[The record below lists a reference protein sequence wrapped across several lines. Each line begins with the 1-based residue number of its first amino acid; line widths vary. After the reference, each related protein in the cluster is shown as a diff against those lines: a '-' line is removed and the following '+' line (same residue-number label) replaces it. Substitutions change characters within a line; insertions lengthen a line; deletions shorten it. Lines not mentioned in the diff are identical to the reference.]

1 MVTSSKRQTPSAKV
15 AGIKKRN
22 VQPRGELVVNAV
34 LEIAV
39 LQLAENGYE
48 RLSIPQIA
56 QLAGVNKTS
65 IYRRWPSKL
74 ELVRDALQAAMHHT
88 EDAPQTDDLRS
99 DLVALAQGAAAFMQ
113 SPVGKSVVRILLS
126 EGSNPKLRQL
136 SGMAYQEAGSRGPW
150 KTLASAAA
158 RGELKRDVDPSLL
171 LFTIA
176 GALMHRVFVEQQAA
190 TDAYVRQVVDL
201 VLSGAKK

>member
-1 MVTSSKRQTPSAKV
+1 MVTSSARQTSATKV
-15 AGIKKRN
+15 AATKKRS

-34 LEIAV
+34 LDIAT

-88 EDAPQTDDLRS
+88 EDAPQTGDLCS
-99 DLVALAQGAAAFMQ
+99 DLVALAQGAAEFMQ
-113 SPVGKSVVRILLS
+113 SPVGKSVMRILLS
-126 EGSNPKLRQL
+126 EGSNPELRQI
-136 SGMAYQEAGSRGPW
+136 SGLAYQQVGSRGPW
-150 KTLASAAA
+150 KTLASAVE

-176 GALMHRVFVEQQAA
+176 GALMHRVFVEQQEV
-190 TDAYVRQVVDL
+190 TDAYARQVVDL